1 MNKKI
6 ITATMIAL
14 AGFGLAACGQ
24 QSSSSTAKSSST
36 STNSS
41 SSQKATKTVSS
52 SSSSSSSSSFA
63 SSVSSTQTEKID
75 DRTLAVMVGLQY
87 NQEWFTSLIDNAAG
101 HGVYFIDTPL
111 DSSTSPEFNGYLEIT
126 GNGDAASEVFF
137 KRDGNNV
144 IYTTFE
150 VDENQ
155 AMYQGH
161 YVKNTI
167 PMAELIENYY
177 QTSSQKAEI
186 VKYASQLKSEADL
199 ISASATYMVS
209 TL

>member
-14 AGFGLAACGQ
+14 AGFGLVACGQ

-36 STNSS
+36 STSS
-41 SSQKATKTVSS
+41 TSHQKATKTVSS
-52 SSSSSSSSSFA
+52 TSSSSSSSSSA
-63 SSVSSTQTEKID
+63 SSTSSSQTEKID

-87 NQEWFTSLIDNAAG
+87 NQEWFTSLIDGTAG
-101 HGVYFIDTPL
+101 HGVYFINTPL

-126 GNGDAASEVFF
+126 GNGDAASDVFF

-144 IYTTFE
+144 IYTTFQTGE
-150 VDENQ
+150 DGVMAN
-155 AMYQGH
+155 GH

-167 PMAELIENYY
+167 PIDELIENYY

-186 VKYASQLKSEADL
+186 AKYASQLKSEAEL
-199 ISASATYMVS
+199 KNQN
-209 TL
+209 

>member
-1 MNKKI
+1 MNNKI

-36 STNSS
+36 STSRTSS
-41 SSQKATKTVSS
+41 RKTTKTASTSS
-52 SSSSSSSSSFA
+52 SSSSSASSTSSS
-63 SSVSSTQTEKID
+63 QTENID

-87 NQEWFTSLIDNAAG
+87 NQEWFTSLIDGAAG

-111 DSSTSPEFNGYLEIT
+111 DSSTSPKFNGYLEIT

-137 KRDGNNV
+137 KRDGDNV
-144 IYTTFE
+144 TYTTFQTGE
-150 VDENQ
+150 DGVMAN
-155 AMYQGH
+155 GH

-167 PMAELIENYY
+167 PIDELIENYY

-186 VKYASQLKSEADL
+186 AKYASQLKSEADL
-199 ISASATYMVS
+199 KNQN
-209 TL
+209 

>member
-14 AGFGLAACGQ
+14 AGFGLVACGQ

-36 STNSS
+36 SSTSS
-41 SSQKATKTVSS
+41 S
-52 SSSSSSSSSFA
+52 
-63 SSVSSTQTEKID
+63 QTEKID

-87 NQEWFTSLIDNAAG
+87 NQEWFTSLIDGTAG
-101 HGVYFIDTPL
+101 HGVYFINTPL

-126 GNGDAASEVFF
+126 GNGDAASDVFF

-150 VDENQ
+150 VGENQ

-161 YVKNTI
+161 YV
-167 PMAELIENYY
+167 
-177 QTSSQKAEI
+177 
-186 VKYASQLKSEADL
+186 
-199 ISASATYMVS
+199 S
-209 TL
+209 TPY

>member
-14 AGFGLAACGQ
+14 AGFGLVACGQ

-36 STNSS
+36 SSTSS
-41 SSQKATKTVSS
+41 S
-52 SSSSSSSSSFA
+52 
-63 SSVSSTQTEKID
+63 QTEKID

-87 NQEWFTSLIDNAAG
+87 NQEWFTSLIDGTAG
-101 HGVYFIDTPL
+101 HGVYFINTPL

-126 GNGDAASEVFF
+126 GNGDAASDVFF

-150 VDENQ
+150 VGENQ

-167 PMAELIENYY
+167 PMDELIENYY

-186 VKYASQLKSEADL
+186 TKYASQLKSEAEL
-199 ISASATYMVS
+199 KNQN
-209 TL
+209 

>member
-24 QSSSSTAKSSST
+24 QSSSSNAKSSSSST
-36 STNSS
+36 SSTSHQKSTKTASTASS
-41 SSQKATKTVSS
+41 SSSISS
-52 SSSSSSSSSFA
+52 SSSSASSTSSS
-63 SSVSSTQTEKID
+63 QTEKID

-87 NQEWFTSLIDNAAG
+87 NQEWFTSLINNEAG
-101 HGVYFIDTPL
+101 TGVYFIDTPL
-111 DSSTSPEFNGYLEIT
+111 DFSTSPEFNGYLEIT
-126 GNGDAASEVFF
+126 GNGDAASDVFF
-137 KRDGNNV
+137 KRDGSNV

-150 VDENQ
+150 VGENQ

-167 PMAELIENYY
+167 PMNELIENYY

-186 VKYASQLKSEADL
+186 AKYASQLKSEAEL
-199 ISASATYMVS
+199 KNSN
-209 TL
+209 